1 MLHAPAAAA
10 ILSFAIAQWIISACH
25 AQRCKSP
32 APWFWPLA
40 YMPHSSCEKPR
51 SPISRSASCSSTV
64 RNDSG
69 FANLAAHRTKCPRL
83 RHPATFFA
91 PSRSWQ
97 CLPFRPHRGN
107 AFFKRPAAFT
117 GFASAFE
124 RSKILASDSLS
135 AFLRRHS
142 GFQVVYDICHLRYYC
157 TPMSP
162 DCQRFYGHMPKINFW
177 SALCN
182 SRPISSIYILCIQ
195 RAVEFLTEVA
205 FNQGIFVL

>member
-1 MLHAPAAAA
+1 MRSVANRLHRGSGRLPICRILPAKNPAHQSAAA
-10 ILSFAIAQWIISACH
+10 
-25 AQRCKSP
+25 
-32 APWFWPLA
+32 
-40 YMPHSSCEKPR
+40 PH
-51 SPISRSASCSSTV
+51 V
-64 RNDSG
+64 RQQSEMTADSQTLPPTG
-69 FANLAAHRTKCPRL
+69 QNALVSGIRQP
-83 RHPATFFA
+83 FFA

-135 AFLRRHS
+135 AFPRRHS